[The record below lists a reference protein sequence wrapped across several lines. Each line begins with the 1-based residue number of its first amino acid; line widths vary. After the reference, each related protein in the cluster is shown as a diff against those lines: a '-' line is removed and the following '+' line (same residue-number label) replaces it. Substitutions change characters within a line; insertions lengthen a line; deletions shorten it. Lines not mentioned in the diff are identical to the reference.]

1 MTALAVERSAV
12 DKFDAPLYTLAEAA
26 RYLDVSDATFRG
38 WARGYEMRDR
48 QRIVR
53 SEPVITALGAP
64 GQRGPAIP
72 FVGLAEGYALS
83 AIRKAGVP
91 LQRIRPALD
100 RLEREFGIH
109 HALASQRLYTDGV
122 EVLYDYT
129 QQLDGDGP
137 TARGDLVV
145 VRDGQGVFAEVVRTY
160 LKRITWGADG
170 YAIAIP
176 LPGYARAEVI
186 ADVRRGFGQPTF
198 KHGGA
203 RVEDVLSLFYAGESA
218 ATVASEFGLSVT
230 EVEDAIRVDK
240 S

>member
-1 MTALAVERSAV
+1 
-12 DKFDAPLYTLAEAA
+12 
-26 RYLDVSDATFRG
+26 
-38 WARGYEMRDR
+38 MRDSK
-48 QRIVR
+48 RIVR
-53 SEPVITALGAP
+53 GKPVITALGAS

-109 HALASQRLYTDGV
+109 NALASQRLYTDGV

-129 QQLDGDGP
+129 QQVEDDVP
-137 TARGDLVV
+137 ASRRDLVV
-145 VRDGQGVFAEVVRTY
+145 VRDGQGVFAEVVREY

-170 YAIAIP
+170 YAVAIP
-176 LPGYARAEVI
+176 LPGYAQAEVV
-186 ADVRRGFGQPTF
+186 ADIRRGFGQPTF
-198 KHGGA
+198 MHGGA

-218 ATVASEFGLSVT
+218 ATVAAEFGLSVT

>member
-1 MTALAVERSAV
+1 MTALTVERSAV
-12 DKFDAPLYTLAEAA
+12 DKFEAPLYTLAEAA
-26 RYLDVSDATFRG
+26 RYLDVNDGTFRT

-48 QRIVR
+48 KRIVR
-53 SEPVITALGAP
+53 GKPVITALGAS

-109 HALASQRLYTDGV
+109 NALASQRLYTDGV

-129 QQLDGDGP
+129 QQVEDDVSTSGH
-137 TARGDLVV
+137 DLVV
-145 VRDGQGVFAEVVRTY
+145 VRDGQGVFAEVVREY

-170 YAIAIP
+170 YAVAIP
-176 LPGYARAEVI
+176 LPGYAQAEVV
-186 ADVRRGFGQPTF
+186 ADIRRGFGQPTF
-198 KHGGA
+198 RHSGA

-218 ATVASEFGLSVT
+218 ATVAAEFGLSVT